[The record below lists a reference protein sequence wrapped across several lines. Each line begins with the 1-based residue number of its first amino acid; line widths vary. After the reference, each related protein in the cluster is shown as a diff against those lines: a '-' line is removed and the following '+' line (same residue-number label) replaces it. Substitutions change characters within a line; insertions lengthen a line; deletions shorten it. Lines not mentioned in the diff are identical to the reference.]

1 MTERLAYRVP
11 EAAQVLGISERS
23 AWKLVREG
31 ELQVVRSG
39 KIVLVPRVAI
49 EEFLHRGMEEQR
61 QRLAEPELPEWLRP
75 MVRGSRSRQSRKSD

>member
-11 EAAQVLGISERS
+11 EAAEALGISPWS
-23 AWKLVREG
+23 IWKLIREG
-31 ELQVVRSG
+31 DLQVVRSG

-49 EEFLHRGMEEQR
+49 EEFLRRGMEEHR

-75 MVRGSRSRQSRKSD
+75 MVRGSRSRQSRKRS

>member
-23 AWKLVREG
+23 VWKLISEG
-31 ELQVVRSG
+31 ELAVVRSG

-49 EEFLHRGMEEQR
+49 EEFLRRGMEQAKP
-61 QRLAEPELPEWLRP
+61 AEDPQPAWLQP
-75 MVRGSRSRQSRKSD
+75 MVRGRRRR